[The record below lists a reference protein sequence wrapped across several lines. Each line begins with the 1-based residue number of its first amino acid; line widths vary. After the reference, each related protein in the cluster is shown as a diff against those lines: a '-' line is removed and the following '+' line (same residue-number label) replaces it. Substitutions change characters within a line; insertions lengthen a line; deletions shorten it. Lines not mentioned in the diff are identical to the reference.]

1 MHKLDKP
8 GLGATA
14 GLWGR
19 WVTRGVAPLNAA
31 TVRIEPN
38 ACCRRRRPANSGG
51 ARTPGSDP
59 APQQHPGST
68 PRARRRC
75 PVARPERDGGGA
87 SWAGGA
93 RAGGGIPA
101 PGAGHPEAR
110 ADLRS
115 GDRGDWLA
123 RQARAPPVLT
133 GGRLR
138 PARPSPPCK
147 VGGATA
153 PRGAGPPPGPR
164 LCRRAGN
171 FPAKVILQARPR
183 PRSGGFRVGWTAT
196 SGLLGLLVSPGR
208 WVVAAPGASLP
219 APARVSFHDAQLWGG
234 DRPALPSSHPQVNWA
249 ALALLSRAAWS
260 AVAMGTAGTQM
271 WQA

>member
-1 MHKLDKP
+1 M
-8 GLGATA
+8 AS
-14 GLWGR
+14 
-19 WVTRGVAPLNAA
+19 LNAA

-59 APQQHPGST
+59 EPQQRPSST

-75 PVARPERDGGGA
+75 RWPGQSATGEGPRGQAAHVRAAGSRRRGRGTRKRAPTCGA
-87 SWAGGA
+87 ETG
-93 RAGGGIPA
+93 
-101 PGAGHPEAR
+101 
-110 ADLRS
+110 
-115 GDRGDWLA
+115 GDWLA

-138 PARPSPPCK
+138 PARPSPRCR

-153 PRGAGPPPGPR
+153 PRGAGPAPGPR

-260 AVAMGTAGTQM
+260 AVAMGTAGIQM
-271 WQA
+271 WQV

>member
-1 MHKLDKP
+1 MGWH
-8 GLGATA
+8 
-14 GLWGR
+14 
-19 WVTRGVAPLNAA
+19 PL
-31 TVRIEPN
+31 T
-38 ACCRRRRPANSGG
+38 
-51 ARTPGSDP
+51 
-59 APQQHPGST
+59 
-68 PRARRRC
+68 RRRC
-75 PVARPERDGGGA
+75 GSNPTPVAG
-87 SWAGGA
+87 AGGRRTQAA
-93 RAGGGIPA
+93 RERPGLIRRHSSTPA
-101 PGAGHPEAR
+101 APRGPGAGAR
-110 ADLRS
+110 WPGQSATGEGPRGQAAHVRAAGS
-115 GDRGDWLA
+115 RRRGRGTRKRAPTCGAETRGDWLA